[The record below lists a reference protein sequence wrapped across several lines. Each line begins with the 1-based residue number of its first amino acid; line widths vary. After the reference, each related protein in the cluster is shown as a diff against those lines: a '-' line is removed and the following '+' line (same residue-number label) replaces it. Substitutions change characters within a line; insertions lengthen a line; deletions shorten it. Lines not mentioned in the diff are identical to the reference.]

1 MPASSAPG
9 HDLKPKR
16 KRGADGSYVEDDT
29 PRAFARLMERQTNK
43 RPMSGLDNGDRPAK
57 KAKTGAA
64 GKPVAPTKAS
74 ADKKLKDVAEQLQIP
89 KIMPGERMGDFAAR
103 VDQAMPVI
111 GLARKGKVNIEGL
124 KERRTKTEKRLHK
137 MYAQWREEDVKIKEA
152 AEEAREKAEAEEE
165 EKAAAYGE
173 ESIQIPSEARARK
186 KAIGEVDDG
195 KDDPWAVLKDKREK
209 PKGLHDVVQ
218 APPELVKPKEKF
230 KTKRGAKVDVANIPN
245 AVGSLKKREELS
257 EARKEVIERYRAMM
271 KGNKT

>member
-1 MPASSAPG
+1 
-9 HDLKPKR
+9 LKPKR
-16 KRGADGSYVEDDT
+16 KRGADGSYVEEDT
-29 PRAFARLMERQTNK
+29 PRAFARLMEQQNNK
-43 RPMSGLDNGDRPAK
+43 RPMSGLDNGDRPVK
-57 KAKTGAA
+57 KAKTGVTKA
-64 GKPVAPTKAS
+64 GPAPPKAS
-74 ADKKLKDVAEQLQIP
+74 ADKKLNAVAEELHIP
-89 KIMPGERMGDFAAR
+89 KIMPGERMADFAAR

-111 GLARKGKVNIEGL
+111 GLAKKGKTNIEGI

-137 MYAQWREEDVKIKEA
+137 MYAQWREDDARIKEA
-152 AEEAREKAEAEEE
+152 AEEAREKAEEEEE

-173 ESIQIPSEARARK
+173 ENIRIPSEVKARK
-186 KAIGEVDDG
+186 KAIGEIDDG
-195 KDDPWAVLKDKREK
+195 KDDPWAILKDRREK

-271 KGNKT
+271 RGSKT